1 MVFVFASALIGFA
14 LGLRFRALILV
25 PATFVAI
32 VTTGGFGIARG
43 FGTGETLGA
52 MVLAAVAV
60 QLGYAVASIRF
71 GRAERRPPV
80 AKERPLPT
88 ALSGSAQ

>member
-1 MVFVFASALIGFA
+1 MVFIFASALIGFV

-32 VTTGGFGIARG
+32 VATGGFGVARG

-71 GRAERRPPV
+71 GRAERRPRV

>member
-1 MVFVFASALIGFA
+1 MMLIFASALIGFL

-25 PATFVAI
+25 PATFMAI
-32 VTTGGFGIARG
+32 VTMAGFGIARG

-52 MVLAAVAV
+52 MVLAAVAM
-60 QLGYAVASIRF
+60 QLGYGIGSIRF
-71 GRAERRPPV
+71 GRAERRRRVP
-80 AKERPLPT
+80 KERPLPT